1 MELDTEQTGAIRQ
14 SASMLLPCGGC
25 VAAVAV
31 AAVIVVA
38 AGQHMSHGV
47 PWMCCC
53 CVRRWSPA
61 KGGRRVGIGK
71 VPQWLGR

>member
-31 AAVIVVA
+31 AAVA
-38 AGQHMSHGV
+38 GV

>member
-31 AAVIVVA
+31 AAVAAVA
-38 AGQHMSHGV
+38 GV